1 MISEAVY
8 PKTKSDLVK
17 ALQRMPIDRI
27 RIIEPYDKTRDQDVK
42 TALFELNQG
51 TGDITVI
58 VVRSR

>member
-27 RIIEPYDKTRDQDVK
+27 KIIEPYDKTRDQEIQ
-42 TALFELNQG
+42 TTLRELNYG
-51 TGDITVI
+51 TGDITVVI
-58 VVRSR
+58 LRSR